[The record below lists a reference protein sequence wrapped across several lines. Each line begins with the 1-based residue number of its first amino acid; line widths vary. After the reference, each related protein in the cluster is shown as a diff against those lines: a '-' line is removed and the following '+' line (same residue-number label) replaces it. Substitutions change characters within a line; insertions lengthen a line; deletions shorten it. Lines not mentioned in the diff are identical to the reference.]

1 VDDAPADRLRR
12 AAPLFRLA
20 LAAFVAAWIFD
31 VLDLRDTVPIWFPFL
46 IALGLELNFFVAARR
61 AQPRRLP
68 DRRPQDVDV
77 EEDFDELLLVR
88 RDGEE
93 WWVPYS
99 GETEEEIDE
108 LIAQAREREALEVD
122 APEPVR
128 GGAFRRLL
136 VGLAVIGTLAGLAW
150 YVDSNTGWNGVD
162 PDNREQA
169 EARFSSEAARIA
181 GHPVRVR
188 CDTSGEHVGAVQH
201 ADGVAEVGGRNAFL
215 TPERCFDL
223 YRLAYHGEV
232 SDAQTGRAI
241 SVLAHEAWHLRG
253 VRNEGVTTCYALQSG
268 VRLGQRLGL
277 SEGTARRLMRQ
288 QLAENAL
295 RGGSSAEY
303 RVPEECRDGG
313 RLDLFPRSSR
323 FP

>member
-31 VLDLRDTVPIWFPFL
+31 LFGLRESVPIWFPFL

-61 AQPRRLP
+61 AGPRRLP

-77 EEDFDELLLVR
+77 EEEFDELVLVR

-108 LIAQAREREALEVD
+108 LIAEAREREALEPD
-122 APEPVR
+122 EPEAPP
-128 GGAFRRLL
+128 GGALRRLL
-136 VGLAVIGTLAGLAW
+136 VGLAVIAALFGIAW

-169 EARFSSEAARIA
+169 EARFSTEAARIA
-181 GHPVRVR
+181 GHSVRVR

-201 ADGVAEVGGRNAFL
+201 ADGIAEVGGENAFL
-215 TPERCFDL
+215 TPERCYDL
-223 YRLAYHGEV
+223 YRLAYHDDV
-232 SDAQTGRAI
+232 KDAQTGRAI
-241 SVLAHEAWHLRG
+241 AVLAHEAWHLRG
-253 VRNEGVTTCYALQSG
+253 VRNEGVATCYAFQSG
-268 VRLGQRLGL
+268 VELGQRLGL
-277 SEGTARRLMRQ
+277 SERTARRLMRQ

-313 RLDLFPRSSR
+313 RLDLDRGSGPFP
-323 FP
+323 